1 MSIEDL
7 RTELDEED
15 NIDPIED
22 NQGDESQEN
31 SEETQNESSQPDD
44 ETSEDEE
51 FVITVG
57 DEKPEPSDDDDFSG
71 KPAPTWVKDLRKKE
85 REARKRIKE
94 LEAQVQQAKPADKPI
109 EVGAKPKLS
118 DFDYDEDQFESAV
131 EQWHERKRQV
141 DQQQAAKRAEE
152 EQAQQAW
159 QTKMQS
165 YEERRQTVAAKVRD
179 FEEVE
184 EAAKDKL
191 TPTQQGILIHAAENP
206 ELIMYHLGKH
216 PNKAKELAEIT
227 DPIQFAFAAAKLD
240 SQMKIQT
247 RKPST
252 QPERKPSG
260 SAGLAGA
267 VDQKLAQLE
276 AKAAKTGDRTELIK
290 YKKSLQKEGEYLW

>member
-7 RTELDEED
+7 RTELDKED
-15 NIDPIED
+15 NIDQIED
-22 NQGDESQEN
+22 NQEDESQEN
-31 SEETQNESSQPDD
+31 PEETQDETQDESNQSDD
-44 ETSEDEE
+44 EMSEDEE

-57 DEKPEPSDDDDFSG
+57 DEEPEPSDDDDFSG

-109 EVGAKPKLS
+109 EVGSKPKLS

-141 DQQQAAKRAEE
+141 EQQQAAKQAEE
-152 EQAQQAW
+152 EKAKQAW

-165 YEERRQTVAAKVRD
+165 YEERRQNVASKVRD

-191 TPTQQGILIHAAENP
+191 TATQQGILIHAAENP
-206 ELIMYHLGKH
+206 ELILYHLGKN
-216 PNKAKELAEIT
+216 PKKAQELSEIT

-260 SAGLAGA
+260 SAGLSAV

-290 YKKSLQKEGEYLW
+290 YKKSLQK

>member
-22 NQGDESQEN
+22 NQEVENQEDP
-31 SEETQNESSQPDD
+31 EETQDESNQSDD

-57 DEKPEPSDDDDFSG
+57 DEEPEPSDDDDFSG

-109 EVGAKPKLS
+109 EVGPKPKLA

-141 DQQQAAKRAEE
+141 EQQQAAKQAEE
-152 EQAQQAW
+152 EKAKQAW
-159 QTKMQS
+159 QAKMQS
-165 YEERRQTVAAKVRD
+165 YEERRQNVASKVRD

-191 TPTQQGILIHAAENP
+191 TATQQGILIHAADNP
-206 ELIMYHLGKH
+206 ELILYHLGKN
-216 PNKAKELAEIT
+216 PKKAQELSEIT

-260 SAGLAGA
+260 SAGLSGV

-276 AKAAKTGDRTELIK
+276 AKAAKTGDRTDLIK
-290 YKKSLQKEGEYLW
+290 YKKSLQK

>member
-1 MSIEDL
+1 MSIEEL
-7 RTELDEED
+7 REELDQED
-15 NIDPIED
+15 EIDLVED
-22 NQGDESQEN
+22 NQEDESQEN
-31 SEETQNESSQPDD
+31 SEETQDEANQPDD

-57 DEKPEPSDDDDFSG
+57 DEDPEPSDDDDFSG
-71 KPAPTWVKDLRKKE
+71 QPAPAWVKDLRKQS
-85 REARKRIKE
+85 REDKKRIKE
-94 LEAQVQQAKPADKPI
+94 LEAQVQQAKPAEKPI
-109 EVGAKPKLS
+109 EVGLKPKLA

-141 DQQQAAKRAEE
+141 EQQQASKQAEE

-247 RKPST
+247 RKPAT
-252 QPERKPSG
+252 QPEKKPSG

-290 YKKSLQKEGEYLW
+290 YKKSLQK

>member
-15 NIDPIED
+15 NIDPIEG
-22 NQGDESQEN
+22 NQEDENQEDP
-31 SEETQNESSQPDD
+31 EETQDD
-44 ETSEDEE
+44 ETSQSDDETSDDEE
-51 FVITVG
+51 FVITAG
-57 DEKPEPSDDDDFSG
+57 DETPEPSDDDDFSG

-109 EVGAKPKLS
+109 EVGPKPKLS

-141 DQQQAAKRAEE
+141 EQQQASKQAEE

-247 RKPST
+247 RKPAT
-252 QPERKPSG
+252 QPEKKPSG

-290 YKKSLQKEGEYLW
+290 YKKSLQK

>member
-22 NQGDESQEN
+22 NQEDESQEDP
-31 SEETQNESSQPDD
+31 EEAQDESNQSDD

-57 DEKPEPSDDDDFSG
+57 DEEPEPSDEDDFSG
-71 KPAPTWVKDLRKKE
+71 KPAPAWVKDLRKKE

-94 LEAQVQQAKPADKPI
+94 LEAQVQQAKPTEKPI
-109 EVGAKPKLS
+109 EVGPKPKLA

-141 DQQQAAKRAEE
+141 EQQQAAKQAEE
-152 EQAQQAW
+152 EKAQQAW

-165 YEERRQTVAAKVRD
+165 YEERRQSVAAKVRD

-191 TPTQQGILIHAAENP
+191 TATQQGILIHAADNP
-206 ELIMYHLGKH
+206 ELILYHLGKN
-216 PNKAKELAEIT
+216 PKKAQELSEIT

-260 SAGLAGA
+260 SAGLSGV

-290 YKKSLQKEGEYLW
+290 YKKSLQK

>member
-22 NQGDESQEN
+22 NQEDENQEDP
-31 SEETQNESSQPDD
+31 EETQDESNQSDD

-57 DEKPEPSDDDDFSG
+57 DEEPEPSDDDDFSG
-71 KPAPTWVKDLRKKE
+71 KPAPAWVKDLRKQS
-85 REARKRIKE
+85 REDKKRIKE
-94 LEAQVQQAKPADKPI
+94 LEAQVQQAKPAEKPI
-109 EVGAKPKLS
+109 EVGPKPKLA
-118 DFDYDEDQFESAV
+118 DFDYDEDQFETAV

-141 DQQQAAKRAEE
+141 EQQQAAKQAEE
-152 EQAQQAW
+152 EKAKQAW
-159 QTKMQS
+159 QAKMQS
-165 YEERRQTVAAKVRD
+165 YEERRQNVASKVKD
-179 FEEVE
+179 FEELE

-206 ELIMYHLGKH
+206 ELIMYHLGKN
-216 PNKAKELAEIT
+216 PKKAQELSAIT
-227 DPIQFAFAAAKLD
+227 DPVLFAFAAAKLD

-247 RKPST
+247 RKPAT
-252 QPERKPSG
+252 QPEKKPSG

-290 YKKSLQKEGEYLW
+290 YKKSLQK

>member
-15 NIDPIED
+15 NIDSIED
-22 NQGDESQEN
+22 NQEDEIQEN
-31 SEETQNESSQPDD
+31 PEETQDETSQSDD
-44 ETSEDEE
+44 EMSEDEE

-57 DEKPEPSDDDDFSG
+57 DEEPEPSDDDDFSG
-71 KPAPTWVKDLRKKE
+71 KPAPAWVKDLRKKE

-94 LEAQVQQAKPADKPI
+94 LEAQVQQAKPVDKPI
-109 EVGAKPKLS
+109 EVGPKPKLA

-141 DQQQAAKRAEE
+141 EQQQAAKQAEE
-152 EQAQQAW
+152 EKAKQAW

-165 YEERRQTVAAKVRD
+165 YEERRQNVASKVRD

-191 TPTQQGILIHAAENP
+191 TATQQGILIHAAENP
-206 ELIMYHLGKH
+206 ELILYHLGKN
-216 PNKAKELAEIT
+216 PKKAQELSEIT

-260 SAGLAGA
+260 SAGLSGV

-290 YKKSLQKEGEYLW
+290 YKKSLQK

>member
-7 RTELDEED
+7 RTEPDEED

-22 NQGDESQEN
+22 NQEDESQEN
-31 SEETQNESSQPDD
+31 SEETQDEANQSDD
-44 ETSEDEE
+44 ETSDDEE
-51 FVITVG
+51 FVITAG
-57 DEKPEPSDDDDFSG
+57 EEPPEPSDDDDFSG
-71 KPAPTWVKDLRKKE
+71 QPAPAWVKDLRKKE

-109 EVGAKPKLS
+109 EVGPKPKLS

-141 DQQQAAKRAEE
+141 EQQQAVKRAEE
-152 EQAQQAW
+152 EKAQQTW
-159 QTKMQS
+159 QSKMQS

-290 YKKSLQKEGEYLW
+290 YKKSLQK

>member
-7 RTELDEED
+7 RTELNEED

-22 NQGDESQEN
+22 NQDDESQEN
-31 SEETQNESSQPDD
+31 SEETQDEANQSDD
-44 ETSEDEE
+44 EMPEDEE
-51 FVITVG
+51 FVITAG
-57 DEKPEPSDDDDFSG
+57 DEEPKPSDDDDFSG

-94 LEAQVQQAKPADKPI
+94 LEAQVQQAKPTEKPI
-109 EVGAKPKLS
+109 EVGPKPKLA
-118 DFDYDEDQFESAV
+118 DFDYDEDDFESAV

-141 DQQQAAKRAEE
+141 EQQQAAKQAEE
-152 EQAQQAW
+152 EKAKQAW
-159 QTKMQS
+159 QSKMQS
-165 YEERRQTVAAKVRD
+165 YEERRLDVASKVRD

-191 TPTQQGILIHAAENP
+191 TATQQGILIHAAENP
-206 ELIMYHLGKH
+206 ELILYHLGKN
-216 PNKAKELAEIT
+216 PKKAQELSEIT

-260 SAGLAGA
+260 SAGLSGV

-290 YKKSLQKEGEYLW
+290 YKKSLQK

>member
-15 NIDPIED
+15 NIDLIED
-22 NQGDESQEN
+22 NQEDENQEDP
-31 SEETQNESSQPDD
+31 EETQDEANQSDD
-44 ETSEDEE
+44 EMSEDEE

-57 DEKPEPSDDDDFSG
+57 DEEPEPSNDDDFSG

-109 EVGAKPKLS
+109 EVGPKPKLA
-118 DFDYDEDQFESAV
+118 DFDYDEDQFEIAV

-141 DQQQAAKRAEE
+141 EQQQAAKQAEE
-152 EQAQQAW
+152 EKAKQAW
-159 QTKMQS
+159 QQKMQS
-165 YEERRQTVAAKVRD
+165 YEERRQNVASKVRD

-206 ELIMYHLGKH
+206 ELILYHLGKN
-216 PNKAKELAEIT
+216 PKKAQELSEIT

-260 SAGLAGA
+260 SAGLSGA

-290 YKKSLQKEGEYLW
+290 YKKSLQK

>member
-15 NIDPIED
+15 IDPIED
-22 NQGDESQEN
+22 NQEVESQEN
-31 SEETQNESSQPDD
+31 PEETQDESNQSDD

-57 DEKPEPSDDDDFSG
+57 DEEPEPSDEDDFSG
-71 KPAPTWVKDLRKKE
+71 KPAPAWVKDLRKKE

-109 EVGAKPKLS
+109 EVGPKPKLA

-141 DQQQAAKRAEE
+141 EQQQAAKQAEE
-152 EQAQQAW
+152 EKAKQAW

-165 YEERRQTVAAKVRD
+165 YEERRQNVASKVRD

-191 TPTQQGILIHAAENP
+191 TATQQGILIHAAENP
-206 ELIMYHLGKH
+206 ELILYHLGKN
-216 PNKAKELAEIT
+216 PKKAQELSEIT

-260 SAGLAGA
+260 SAGLSGV
-267 VDQKLAQLE
+267 VDQKLAALE

-290 YKKSLQKEGEYLW
+290 YKKSLQK

>member
-22 NQGDESQEN
+22 DQEVESHEDP
-31 SEETQNESSQPDD
+31 EETQDESNQSDD

-51 FVITVG
+51 FVITAG
-57 DEKPEPSDDDDFSG
+57 DEEPKPSDDDDFSG
-71 KPAPTWVKDLRKKE
+71 KPAPAWVKDLRKKE

-94 LEAQVQQAKPADKPI
+94 LEAQVQQSKPTEKPI
-109 EVGAKPKLS
+109 EVGPKPKLA

-141 DQQQAAKRAEE
+141 EQQQAAKQAEE
-152 EQAQQAW
+152 EKAQQAW
-159 QTKMQS
+159 QQKMQS
-165 YEERRQTVAAKVRD
+165 YEERRQSVAAKVRD

-206 ELIMYHLGKH
+206 ELILYHLGKN
-216 PNKAKELAEIT
+216 PKKAQELSEIT

-260 SAGLAGA
+260 SAGLSGV

-290 YKKSLQKEGEYLW
+290 YKKSLQK

>member
-22 NQGDESQEN
+22 NQEDESQEN
-31 SEETQNESSQPDD
+31 SEETQDETQDETSQSDD

-57 DEKPEPSDDDDFSG
+57 DEEPEPSDEDDFSG

-141 DQQQAAKRAEE
+141 EQQQAAKQAEE
-152 EQAQQAW
+152 EKAKQAW

-165 YEERRQTVAAKVRD
+165 YEERRQNVASKVRD

-191 TPTQQGILIHAAENP
+191 TATQQGILIHAAENP
-206 ELIMYHLGKH
+206 ELILYHLGKN
-216 PNKAKELAEIT
+216 PKKAQELSEVT

-260 SAGLAGA
+260 SAGLSGV

-290 YKKSLQKEGEYLW
+290 YKKSLQK

>member
-22 NQGDESQEN
+22 NQEDESQEN
-31 SEETQNESSQPDD
+31 SEETQDETNQSDD
-44 ETSEDEE
+44 EMSEDEE

-57 DEKPEPSDDDDFSG
+57 DEEPEPSDEDDFSG

-94 LEAQVQQAKPADKPI
+94 LEAQVQKSQPADKPI
-109 EVGAKPKLS
+109 EVGVKPKLS

-141 DQQQAAKRAEE
+141 EQQQAVKRAEE
-152 EQAQQAW
+152 EKAQQTW
-159 QTKMQS
+159 QSKMQS

-290 YKKSLQKEGEYLW
+290 YKKSLQK

>member
-22 NQGDESQEN
+22 NQEDENQEDP
-31 SEETQNESSQPDD
+31 EETQDESNQSDD

-51 FVITVG
+51 FVVTVG
-57 DEKPEPSDDDDFSG
+57 DEDPEPSGEDDFSG
-71 KPAPTWVKDLRKKE
+71 QPAPAWVKDLRKKE

-94 LEAQVQQAKPADKPI
+94 LEAQVQQAKPAEKPI
-109 EVGAKPKLS
+109 EVGPKPKLS

-141 DQQQAAKRAEE
+141 EQQQASKQAEE

-165 YEERRQTVAAKVRD
+165 YEERRQAVAAKVRD

-290 YKKSLQKEGEYLW
+290 YKKSLQK

>member
-22 NQGDESQEN
+22 NQEVESQDDP
-31 SEETQNESSQPDD
+31 EETQDESNQSDD

-57 DEKPEPSDDDDFSG
+57 DEEPEPSDDDDFSG
-71 KPAPTWVKDLRKKE
+71 KPAPAWVKDLRKQS
-85 REARKRIKE
+85 REDKKRIKE
-94 LEAQVQQAKPADKPI
+94 LEAQMQQAKPADKPI
-109 EVGAKPKLS
+109 EVGPKPKLA

-141 DQQQAAKRAEE
+141 EQQQAAKQAEE
-152 EQAQQAW
+152 EKAKQAW

-165 YEERRQTVAAKVRD
+165 YEERRQNVASKVRD

-191 TPTQQGILIHAAENP
+191 TATQQGILIHAAENP
-206 ELIMYHLGKH
+206 ELILYHLGKN
-216 PNKAKELAEIT
+216 PKKAQELSEIT

-260 SAGLAGA
+260 SAGLSGV

-290 YKKSLQKEGEYLW
+290 YKKSLQK

>member
-22 NQGDESQEN
+22 NQEVESQEDP
-31 SEETQNESSQPDD
+31 EATQDESNQSDD

-57 DEKPEPSDDDDFSG
+57 DEEPEPSDDDDFIG

-109 EVGAKPKLS
+109 EVGSKPKLA

-141 DQQQAAKRAEE
+141 EQQQAAKQAEE
-152 EQAQQAW
+152 EKAKQAW

-165 YEERRQTVAAKVRD
+165 YEERRQNVASKVRD

-191 TPTQQGILIHAAENP
+191 SATQQGILIHAAENP
-206 ELIMYHLGKH
+206 ELILYHLGKN
-216 PNKAKELAEIT
+216 PKKAQELSEIT

-260 SAGLAGA
+260 SAGLSGV

-290 YKKSLQKEGEYLW
+290 YKKSLQK

>member
-1 MSIEDL
+1 MSIDDL

-22 NQGDESQEN
+22 NQEDENQEDPEEAQDESNQ
-31 SEETQNESSQPDD
+31 SDD

-57 DEKPEPSDDDDFSG
+57 DEEPEPSDEDDFSG
-71 KPAPTWVKDLRKKE
+71 KPAPAWVKELRKKE

-109 EVGAKPKLS
+109 EVGPKPKLA
-118 DFDYDEDQFESAV
+118 DFDYDEDQFETAV

-141 DQQQAAKRAEE
+141 EQQQAAKQAEE
-152 EQAQQAW
+152 EKAKQAW
-159 QTKMQS
+159 QQKMQS
-165 YEERRQTVAAKVRD
+165 YEERRQNVASKVKD
-179 FEEVE
+179 FEELE

-206 ELIMYHLGKH
+206 ELIMYHLGKN
-216 PNKAKELAEIT
+216 PKKAQELSAIT
-227 DPIQFAFAAAKLD
+227 DPVLFAFAAAKLD

-247 RKPST
+247 RKPAT
-252 QPERKPSG
+252 QPEKKPSG

-290 YKKSLQKEGEYLW
+290 YKKSLQK

>member
-22 NQGDESQEN
+22 NQEAESQEN
-31 SEETQNESSQPDD
+31 PEETQDESNQSDD

-51 FVITVG
+51 FVITIG
-57 DEKPEPSDDDDFSG
+57 DEEPEPSDDDDFSG

-109 EVGAKPKLS
+109 EVGSKPKLA
-118 DFDYDEDQFESAV
+118 DFDYDEDQFENAV

-141 DQQQAAKRAEE
+141 EQQQAAKQAEE
-152 EQAQQAW
+152 EKAKQAW
-159 QTKMQS
+159 QAKMQS

-290 YKKSLQKEGEYLW
+290 YKKSLQK

>member
-7 RTELDEED
+7 RTELDKED

-22 NQGDESQEN
+22 NQEDESQEN
-31 SEETQNESSQPDD
+31 PEKTQDEANQSDD

-51 FVITVG
+51 FVITAG
-57 DEKPEPSDDDDFSG
+57 DEEPKPSEDDDFSG
-71 KPAPTWVKDLRKKE
+71 KPAPIWVKDLRKKE

-94 LEAQVQQAKPADKPI
+94 LEAQVQQVKPAEKPI
-109 EVGAKPKLS
+109 EVGPKPRLA

-141 DQQQAAKRAEE
+141 EQQQAAKQVEE
-152 EQAQQAW
+152 EKVKQAW

-165 YEERRQTVAAKVRD
+165 YEERRQNVASKVRD

-191 TPTQQGILIHAAENP
+191 TATQQGILIHAAENP
-206 ELIMYHLGKH
+206 ELILYHLGKN
-216 PNKAKELAEIT
+216 PKKAQELSEIT

-260 SAGLAGA
+260 SAGLSGV

-276 AKAAKTGDRTELIK
+276 AKAAKTGNRTELIK
-290 YKKSLQKEGEYLW
+290 YKKSLQK

>member
-22 NQGDESQEN
+22 NQEDENQEDP
-31 SEETQNESSQPDD
+31 EETQDEASQSDD

-57 DEKPEPSDDDDFSG
+57 DEEPEPSDDDDFSG

-94 LEAQVQQAKPADKPI
+94 LEAQVQQAKPAEKPI
-109 EVGAKPKLS
+109 EVGPKPKLS

-141 DQQQAAKRAEE
+141 EQQQASKQAEE

-247 RKPST
+247 RKPAT
-252 QPERKPSG
+252 QPEKKPSG

-290 YKKSLQKEGEYLW
+290 YKKSLQK

>member
-22 NQGDESQEN
+22 SQEGESQEN
-31 SEETQNESSQPDD
+31 SEETQNEASQSDD

-51 FVITVG
+51 FVITIG
-57 DEKPEPSDDDDFSG
+57 DEEPEPSGEDDFSG

-94 LEAQVQQAKPADKPI
+94 LEAQVQQAKPDEKPI
-109 EVGAKPKLS
+109 EVGQKPKLS

-131 EQWHERKRQV
+131 EQWHESKRQV
-141 DQQQAAKRAEE
+141 EQQQAAKQAEE
-152 EQAQQAW
+152 EKAKQAW

-165 YEERRQTVAAKVRD
+165 YEERRQNVASKVRD

-206 ELIMYHLGKH
+206 ELILYHLGKN
-216 PNKAKELAEIT
+216 PKKAQELSEIT

-260 SAGLAGA
+260 SAGLSGV

-290 YKKSLQKEGEYLW
+290 YKKSLQK

>member
-7 RTELDEED
+7 RTELDKQV
-15 NIDPIED
+15 NIDQINPNPGEP
-22 NQGDESQEN
+22 N
-31 SEETQNESSQPDD
+31 PDD
-44 ETSEDEE
+44 DLNPPEPNDDHDDDLHGEPPVDDEE

-57 DEKPEPSDDDDFSG
+57 DEEPEPSNDDDFSG

-94 LEAQVQQAKPADKPI
+94 LEAQVQQAKPDDKPI
-109 EVGAKPKLS
+109 EVGPKPKLA

-131 EQWHERKRQV
+131 EQWRERKRQV
-141 DQQQAAKRAEE
+141 EQQQAAKQAEE
-152 EQAQQAW
+152 EKAKQAW

-165 YEERRQTVAAKVRD
+165 YEERRQNVASKVRD

-191 TPTQQGILIHAAENP
+191 TATQQGILIHAAENP
-206 ELIMYHLGKH
+206 ELILYHLGKN
-216 PNKAKELAEIT
+216 PKKAQELSEIT

-260 SAGLAGA
+260 SAGLSGV

-290 YKKSLQKEGEYLW
+290 YKKSLQK

>member
-22 NQGDESQEN
+22 NQGDESREN
-31 SEETQNESSQPDD
+31 SEETQDEASQSDD
-44 ETSEDEE
+44 ETSDDEE
-51 FVITVG
+51 FVITAG
-57 DEKPEPSDDDDFSG
+57 DETPEPSDEDDFSG

-109 EVGAKPKLS
+109 EVGLKPKLS

-141 DQQQAAKRAEE
+141 EQQQAVKRAEE
-152 EQAQQAW
+152 EKAQQTW
-159 QTKMQS
+159 QSKMQS

-247 RKPST
+247 RKPAT
-252 QPERKPSG
+252 QPEKKPSG

-290 YKKSLQKEGEYLW
+290 YKKSLQK

>member
-1 MSIEDL
+1 MSIEEL
-7 RTELDEED
+7 REELDQED
-15 NIDPIED
+15 EIDLVED
-22 NQGDESQEN
+22 NQEDQATDDL
-31 SEETQNESSQPDD
+31 EETQDD
-44 ETSEDEE
+44 ETSQSDDETSDDEE
-51 FVITVG
+51 FVITAG
-57 DEKPEPSDDDDFSG
+57 DETPEPSGEDDEHHG
-71 KPAPTWVKDLRKKE
+71 KPAPTWVKDLRKQS
-85 REARKRIKE
+85 REDKKRIKE
-94 LEAQVQQAKPADKPI
+94 LEAQLQKSQPAEKPI

-141 DQQQAAKRAEE
+141 EQQQAAKRAEE

-159 QTKMQS
+159 QSKMQS

-290 YKKSLQKEGEYLW
+290 YKKSLQK

>member
-7 RTELDEED
+7 RTELDQED

-22 NQGDESQEN
+22 NQEAESQGDP
-31 SEETQNESSQPDD
+31 EETQDESNQSDD

-57 DEKPEPSDDDDFSG
+57 DEEPEPSDEDDFSG
-71 KPAPTWVKDLRKKE
+71 KPAPAWVKDLRKKE

-109 EVGAKPKLS
+109 EVGPKPKLA

-141 DQQQAAKRAEE
+141 EQQQAAKQAEE
-152 EQAQQAW
+152 EKAQQAW
-159 QTKMQS
+159 QAKMQS
-165 YEERRQTVAAKVRD
+165 YEERRQNVASKVRD

-191 TPTQQGILIHAAENP
+191 TATQQGILIHAADNP
-206 ELIMYHLGKH
+206 ELILYHLGKN
-216 PNKAKELAEIT
+216 PKKAQELSEIT

-260 SAGLAGA
+260 SAGLSGV

-290 YKKSLQKEGEYLW
+290 YKKSLQK

>member
-22 NQGDESQEN
+22 NQEDENQDDPKETQDESNQ
-31 SEETQNESSQPDD
+31 SDD
-44 ETSEDEE
+44 ETSKDEE

-57 DEKPEPSDDDDFSG
+57 DEEPEPSDEGDFSG
-71 KPAPTWVKDLRKKE
+71 KPAPPWVKDLRKKE

-109 EVGAKPKLS
+109 EVGPKPKLA

-141 DQQQAAKRAEE
+141 EQQQASKRAEE
-152 EQAQQAW
+152 ERAQQAW
-159 QTKMQS
+159 QNKMQS

-206 ELIMYHLGKH
+206 ELIMYHLGKN

-247 RKPST
+247 RKPAT
-252 QPERKPSG
+252 QPEKKPSG
-260 SAGLAGA
+260 SAGLSGA

-276 AKAAKTGDRTELIK
+276 AKAAKSGDRTELIK
-290 YKKSLQKEGEYLW
+290 YKKSLQK

>member
-22 NQGDESQEN
+22 NQEDENQEDP
-31 SEETQNESSQPDD
+31 EETQDESNQSDD

-57 DEKPEPSDDDDFSG
+57 DEEPEPSDNDDFSG

-94 LEAQVQQAKPADKPI
+94 LEAQVQQAKPAEKPI
-109 EVGAKPKLS
+109 EVGPKPKLS

-141 DQQQAAKRAEE
+141 EQQQASKQAEE

-247 RKPST
+247 RKPAT
-252 QPERKPSG
+252 QPEKKPSG

-290 YKKSLQKEGEYLW
+290 YKKSLQK

>member
-15 NIDPIED
+15 NINPIED
-22 NQGDESQEN
+22 NQEVESQEDP
-31 SEETQNESSQPDD
+31 EETQDESSQSDD

-57 DEKPEPSDDDDFSG
+57 DEEPEPSDEDDFSG

-109 EVGAKPKLS
+109 EVGPKPKLS

-141 DQQQAAKRAEE
+141 EQQQAAKQAEE
-152 EQAQQAW
+152 EKAKQAW

-165 YEERRQTVAAKVRD
+165 YEERRQNVASKVRD

-191 TPTQQGILIHAAENP
+191 TATQQGILIHAADNP
-206 ELIMYHLGKH
+206 ELILYHLGKN
-216 PNKAKELAEIT
+216 PKKAQELSEIT

-260 SAGLAGA
+260 SAGLSGV

-290 YKKSLQKEGEYLW
+290 YKKSLQK

>member
-22 NQGDESQEN
+22 NQEVESQGDP
-31 SEETQNESSQPDD
+31 EETQDESNQSDD
-44 ETSEDEE
+44 KTSEDEE

-57 DEKPEPSDDDDFSG
+57 DEEPEPSDEDDFSG
-71 KPAPTWVKDLRKKE
+71 KPAPAWVKDLRKKE

-94 LEAQVQQAKPADKPI
+94 LEAQVQQAKPAVKPI
-109 EVGAKPKLS
+109 EVGPKPKLA

-141 DQQQAAKRAEE
+141 EQQQAAKQAEE
-152 EQAQQAW
+152 EKAKQAW
-159 QTKMQS
+159 QNKMQS
-165 YEERRQTVAAKVRD
+165 YEERRQNVASKVRD

-191 TPTQQGILIHAAENP
+191 TATQQGILIHAAENP
-206 ELIMYHLGKH
+206 ELILYHLGKN
-216 PNKAKELAEIT
+216 PKKAQELSEIT

-260 SAGLAGA
+260 SAGLSGV

-276 AKAAKTGDRTELIK
+276 AKAAKTGDRTELIR
-290 YKKSLQKEGEYLW
+290 YKKSLQK

>member
-22 NQGDESQEN
+22 NQEDENQEDP
-31 SEETQNESSQPDD
+31 EETQDESNQSDD

-57 DEKPEPSDDDDFSG
+57 DEEPEPSDEDDFSG
-71 KPAPTWVKDLRKKE
+71 KPAPPWVKDLRKKE

-94 LEAQVQQAKPADKPI
+94 LEAQVQQVKPTEKPI
-109 EVGAKPKLS
+109 EVGPKPKLA

-141 DQQQAAKRAEE
+141 EQQQAAKQAEE
-152 EQAQQAW
+152 EKAKQAW

-165 YEERRQTVAAKVRD
+165 YEERRQNVASKVRD

-191 TPTQQGILIHAAENP
+191 TATQQGILIHAAENP
-206 ELIMYHLGKH
+206 ELILYHLGKN
-216 PNKAKELAEIT
+216 PKKAQELSEIT

-260 SAGLAGA
+260 SAGLSGV

-290 YKKSLQKEGEYLW
+290 YKKSLQK

>member
-22 NQGDESQEN
+22 NQEDESQEN
-31 SEETQNESSQPDD
+31 SEETQDEASQSDD
-44 ETSEDEE
+44 EMSEDEE

-57 DEKPEPSDDDDFSG
+57 DEDPEPSDDDDFSG

-94 LEAQVQQAKPADKPI
+94 LEAQVQKSQPAEKPI
-109 EVGAKPKLS
+109 EVGPKPKLS

-141 DQQQAAKRAEE
+141 EQQQAVKRAEE
-152 EQAQQAW
+152 EQAQQTW
-159 QTKMQS
+159 QSKMQS
-165 YEERRQTVAAKVRD
+165 YEERRQAVAAKVRD

-247 RKPST
+247 RKPAT
-252 QPERKPSG
+252 QPEKKPSG

-276 AKAAKTGDRTELIK
+276 AKAAKSGDRTELIK
-290 YKKSLQKEGEYLW
+290 YKKSLQK

>member
-22 NQGDESQEN
+22 NQEDESQEN
-31 SEETQNESSQPDD
+31 SEETQDELNQSDD

-57 DEKPEPSDDDDFSG
+57 DEEPEPSDEDDFSG

-94 LEAQVQQAKPADKPI
+94 LEAQVQQAKPTEKPI
-109 EVGAKPKLS
+109 EVGPKPKLA

-141 DQQQAAKRAEE
+141 EQQQAAKQAEE
-152 EQAQQAW
+152 EKAKQAW

-165 YEERRQTVAAKVRD
+165 YEERRQNVASKVRD

-191 TPTQQGILIHAAENP
+191 TATQQGILIHAAENP
-206 ELIMYHLGKH
+206 ELILYHLGKN
-216 PNKAKELAEIT
+216 PKKAQELSEIT

-260 SAGLAGA
+260 SAGLSGV

-290 YKKSLQKEGEYLW
+290 YKKSLQK

>member
-22 NQGDESQEN
+22 NQEDENQEDP
-31 SEETQNESSQPDD
+31 EETQDD
-44 ETSEDEE
+44 ETSQSDDETSDDEE
-51 FVITVG
+51 FVITAG
-57 DEKPEPSDDDDFSG
+57 DETPEPSDDDDFSG

-94 LEAQVQQAKPADKPI
+94 LEAQVQQAKPAEKPI
-109 EVGAKPKLS
+109 EVGPKPKLS

-141 DQQQAAKRAEE
+141 EQQQASKQAEE

-165 YEERRQTVAAKVRD
+165 YEDRRQTVAAKVRD

-276 AKAAKTGDRTELIK
+276 AKAAKSGDRTELIK
-290 YKKSLQKEGEYLW
+290 YKKSLQK

>member
-22 NQGDESQEN
+22 NQEDESQEN
-31 SEETQNESSQPDD
+31 SKETQDEANQSDD

-57 DEKPEPSDDDDFSG
+57 DEDPEPSDDDDFSG

-109 EVGAKPKLS
+109 EVGLKPKLS

-141 DQQQAAKRAEE
+141 EQQQASKQAEE

-290 YKKSLQKEGEYLW
+290 YKKSLQK